1 MTCGVKKIG
10 LWASVNRR
18 LLMLTKDNYRM
29 FAATITRNLSTTT
42 SDSGND
48 STTITPTN
56 TDGSSSSSSIN
67 DKKKPHPIKDI
78 PDEEIKKS
86 VFVSQSHDIFT
97 NLALEDWLYRNF
109 DFSKHHVLML
119 WSNDP
124 CVVIGRHQNP

>member
-1 MTCGVKKIG
+1 MTCGIKKIG
-10 LWASVNRR
+10 LWATVNSR
-18 LLMLTKDNYRM
+18 LLMLSKENYRILT
-29 FAATITRNLSTTT
+29 ATIARHLSTING
-42 SDSGND
+42 GND
-48 STTITPTN
+48 STT
-56 TDGSSSSSSIN
+56 TDDDQHHESIESESN
-67 DKKKPHPIKDI
+67 GKKRPPHPIKDI
-78 PDEEIKKS
+78 PDGEIKKS